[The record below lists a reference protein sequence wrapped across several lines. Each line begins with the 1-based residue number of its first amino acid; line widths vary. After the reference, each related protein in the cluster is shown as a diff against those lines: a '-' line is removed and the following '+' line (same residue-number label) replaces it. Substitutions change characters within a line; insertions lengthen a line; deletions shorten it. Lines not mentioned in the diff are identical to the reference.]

1 MQVFVISVEYS
12 LVKSERQMCFVI
24 CFYDRKTDCSRN
36 KVVITLD
43 FHLTIFWAV
52 LTILKGIK
60 VSRVTHV
67 TLRKCRVK
75 SFFLTLWPLIF
86 CQPMFLVFIDPK
98 INHLEAQTNTWN
110 VCRLN
115 WCCLEGLVWCCIFVS
130 PVRRQWSSAFW
141 VKLFV
146 SLLQGHAIW
155 GRNLNAIT
163 VSRRRQCSRSAYWV
177 ATEIR

>member
-12 LVKSERQMCFVI
+12 LVKSERQTCFVI
-24 CFYDRKTDCSRN
+24 CFYDHKTDCSRN
-36 KVVITLD
+36 KAVITLA

-75 SFFLTLWPLIF
+75 TFFLTLWPLIF
-86 CQPMFLVFIDPK
+86 CQLMFLMFIDPK
-98 INHLEAQTNTWN
+98 INHLEAQTNTCN

-115 WCCLEGLVWCCIFVS
+115 RCCIFVS
-130 PVRRQWSSAFW
+130 PVRRQRSSAFW
-141 VKLFV
+141 AKLFV

-163 VSRRRQCSRSAYWV
+163 VSRRCQCSRSAYWV
-177 ATEIR
+177 ATEIK